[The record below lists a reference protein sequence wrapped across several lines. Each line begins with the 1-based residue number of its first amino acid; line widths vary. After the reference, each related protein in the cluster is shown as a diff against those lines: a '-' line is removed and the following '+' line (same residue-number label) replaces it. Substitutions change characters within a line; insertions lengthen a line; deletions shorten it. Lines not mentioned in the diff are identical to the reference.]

1 MEELYQKYF
10 DPLIQTHNTLTY
22 DQFVEAFILSGLVDE
37 SDVHFAF
44 YDIVDKEEM
53 LDSVRI
59 KQVVLL
65 SMINENYNN
74 R

>member
-1 MEELYQKYF
+1 MK
-10 DPLIQTHNTLTY
+10 
-22 DQFVEAFILSGLVDE
+22 AFIFTGLVDA

-59 KQVVLL
+59 KEVILL

>member
-10 DPLIQTHNTLTY
+10 DPLIQIHKTLTY
-22 DQFVEAFILSGLVDE
+22 DQFVEAFIFSGLVDA

-59 KQVVLL
+59 KQIVL
-65 SMINENYNN
+65 
-74 R
+74 

>member
-1 MEELYQKYF
+1 
-10 DPLIQTHNTLTY
+10 
-22 DQFVEAFILSGLVDE
+22 VEAFIFSGMVDA

-59 KQVVLL
+59 KQVVL
-65 SMINENYNN
+65 
-74 R
+74 